1 MTIEPCCFY
10 QYGQKRAKKIIID
23 LIQYHWDLNT
33 IKEWFDE
40 ILQDVD
46 YQKHILEILKQIDIE
61 YGFYFTQRQEV
72 NRKIRFKKQL

>member
-1 MTIEPCCFY
+1 MDRKE
-10 QYGQKRAKKIIID
+10 QNRIILD
-23 LIQYHWDLNT
+23 LIEYHWDLNT
-33 IKEWFDE
+33 IKEWFGE